1 MLGLKK
7 FRFLGYHKHFD
18 WLETFNSLFYHCPK
32 GCLPSTV
39 SLASTCVLFFW
50 FLLKYSSLVGNILF
64 LKVHIRKVHLLCI
77 SLSFLSWFWNNL
89 LSVPSCSTYDS
100 CLFIYF
106 FKVFTVLISLAILGC
121 RIWDLTRDWTQ
132 ALCLGSAESWPLS
145 QKRSRCICFLLRGTH
160 WFCFGRL
167 LPSQHSRTFRT

>member
-1 MLGLKK
+1 MGKNSCLALKK
-7 FRFLGYHKHFD
+7 FRSLGYRKHFD
-18 WLETFNSLFYHCPK
+18 WLETFNSLFHHCPK

-106 FKVFTVLISLAILGC
+106 FKVFTVLISLAVLGC
-121 RIWDLTRDWTQ
+121 RIWDLIPWPGIELRLS
-132 ALCLGSAESWPLS
+132 ALGVQSLGHWVKKLY
-145 QKRSRCICFLLRGTH
+145 LLLTERYTLV
-160 WFCFGRL
+160 L
-167 LPSQHSRTFRT
+167 LWEVAAQSTL